1 MERKVK
7 KMRPPKTIG
16 TIYKYDTDQEQNM
29 LPDMSSYSEGF
40 KWWNDIYTNSTFTDI
55 DTLFAR
61 MYYSYIFYS
70 PFRSLFDDYNDQFA
84 AAEFKSAVKG
94 LFEKNR
100 KKYEELYNIETI
112 ADDEA
117 YALTNNYDMHET
129 YAGNNATQGSAI
141 TGQRTDVNVD
151 NIGSQNSAGLNKVTG
166 FNSSDENTNTSDTN
180 AMGSRQDT
188 HQFTKGQEQDTSQTQ
203 GQDSHTLRRW
213 GNIGVQ
219 SVDDMIQKRKNTWLP
234 WSFLQII
241 FDDIC
246 SEFLLIGDDRVW

>member
-1 MERKVK
+1 MKTLTTVK
-7 KMRPPKTIG
+7 KLYKTAKDNELLLFPSMTG
-16 TIYKYDTDQEQNM
+16 DEYAWWTSIYNEDTAD
-29 LPDMSSYSEGF
+29 DV
-40 KWWNDIYTNSTFTDI
+40 

-61 MYYSYIFYS
+61 LYMSFVFFS
-70 PFRSLFDDYNDQFA
+70 PFKNLFDDYTDLLELSDFNN
-84 AAEFKSAVKG
+84 AVKG
-94 LFEKNR
+94 LFMKNR

-112 ADDEA
+112 PDDEA

-129 YAGNNATQGSAI
+129 YTGNNATQGSAI

-166 FNSSDENTNTSDTN
+166 FNSSDENTNTSDSN
-180 AMGSRQDT
+180 SLGSRQDT
-188 HQFTKGQEQDTSQTQ
+188 HQFTKGQEEDTSRTQ

-246 SEFLLIGDDRVW
+246 SELLLIGDDKICW